1 MVGKGLSIHAI
12 NAYACIDTNNM
23 LVVVHINETQSH
35 GMQHENG
42 FEFPRK

>member
-23 LVVVHINETQSH
+23 LAALHINVTQS
-35 GMQHENG
+35 NAT
-42 FEFPRK
+42 